1 MEIRVSPAPTPAE
14 LAAIAAAVEAALAA
28 GAAPPAPAA
37 GADAG
42 YGPREAFPVE
52 PWRAA
57 ARIESLGIVR
67 RIPGR
72 LDLRYMGAPTKER
85 LARPH

>member
-1 MEIRVSPAPTPAE
+1 M
-14 LAAIAAAVEAALAA
+14 AAIVAALAA
-28 GAAPPAPAA
+28 VSAEAPTPVSHD
-37 GADAG
+37 GG

-57 ARIESLGIVR
+57 ARLECLGIVR